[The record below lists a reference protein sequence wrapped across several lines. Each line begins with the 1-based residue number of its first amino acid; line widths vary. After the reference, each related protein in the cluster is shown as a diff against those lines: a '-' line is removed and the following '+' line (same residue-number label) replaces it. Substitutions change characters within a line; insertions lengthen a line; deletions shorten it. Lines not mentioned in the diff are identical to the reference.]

1 MHHLRSSFI
10 PVGASVGADWSS
22 ALAGDATTAK
32 AAEAS
37 GMKKVHLA
45 PYVMLALALLGT
57 ADAFYVAHAS
67 YTGQP
72 LRELIIEGANTV
84 LNSPYARIFG
94 MPLSYFGLVYYSY
107 MFGLAALSLST
118 HPRVVCALA
127 RFSTPRWA
135 CCPRSTSCTFSS
147 TSSRRCASTV
157 SSPPLRHFFFS
168 SLLSHISKRR
178 DSGQDEAVVDVG
190 QRTPIHVDCTYSD
203 LISIKAGSLVVAN
216 NF

>member
-107 MFGLAALSLST
+107 MFGLAAL
-118 HPRVVCALA
+118 LA
-127 RFSTPRWA
+127 FDP
-135 CCPRSTSCTFSS
+135 
-147 TSSRRCASTV
+147 SSRGLRLGALLYAAMGV
-157 SSPPLRHFFFS
+157 LSSIYFMYIQLNFIQAVCVYCLFSAVTTLLLLIAAISHF
-168 SLLSHISKRR
+168 
-178 DSGQDEAVVDVG
+178 
-190 QRTPIHVDCTYSD
+190 
-203 LISIKAGSLVVAN
+203 KATR
-216 NF
+216 

>member
-10 PVGASVGADWSS
+10 PVGADWSS

-107 MFGLAALSLST
+107 MFGLAAL
-118 HPRVVCALA
+118 LA
-127 RFSTPRWA
+127 FDP
-135 CCPRSTSCTFSS
+135 
-147 TSSRRCASTV
+147 SSRGLRLGALLYTAMGV
-157 SSPPLRHFFFS
+157 LSSIYFMYIQLNFIQAVCVYCLFSAVTTLLLLIAAISHF
-168 SLLSHISKRR
+168 
-178 DSGQDEAVVDVG
+178 
-190 QRTPIHVDCTYSD
+190 
-203 LISIKAGSLVVAN
+203 KATR
-216 NF
+216 

>member
-45 PYVMLALALLGT
+45 VRNARVGAPRDRRRVLCRPCELYRPAAPGASSKEPTPSSTAHTRASSACRCRILAL
-57 ADAFYVAHAS
+57 S
-67 YTGQP
+67 
-72 LRELIIEGANTV
+72 IIRTC
-84 LNSPYARIFG
+84 S
-94 MPLSYFGLVYYSY
+94 GLPRS
-107 MFGLAALSLST
+107 SLST